1 MSPLHIYALAF
12 LASLLLSLLLTPL
25 IRQVAVKGDFV
36 ARPRDDRWH
45 KKPTSLL
52 GGVSIFLTLM
62 VVWLIASIAVGFDAS
77 FRPLLP
83 LAFGCISIFLL
94 GLTDDLFEINPQHK
108 LVGQIIIASVL
119 VVFGFQVN
127 WFESMT
133 ANLVIS
139 IFWITGIINAF
150 NLLDN
155 MDGLSA
161 GIALIAALFLFLV
174 QVYTSPADNST
185 FPALL
190 LLSVFIGTILGF
202 LFYNFNP
209 ASIFMG
215 DSGSLLIGFLLAGL
229 TTEASGLM
237 IGPQSGHLVS
247 VLAIPILVLFVP
259 ILDTTFVSLMRKLS
273 GRSISVGGR
282 DHSSHRMVAI
292 GFSERTAVLLLYGFA
307 AVSGLLAMA
316 VTRFSLGVSLVLVVI
331 YLLFIVL
338 FWIYLARVNVY
349 PEESIPSEV
358 KGRKLTP
365 ILIEI
370 TYKRRL
376 FEVVLDLV
384 LIPLAYWSSYLL
396 RFEATAYSENF
407 SIFLKSL
414 PIVVACQLFSFYLL
428 GVYRGIWQ
436 YVGMRDVIVYVK
448 AITAGIVLS
457 VLVNLGI
464 YRFMGFSRTLFVIY
478 WMILIVLVTAS
489 RFSYRLIDEAAPK
502 NHTRAGRRSLIYGAG
517 TGGQL
522 VMQEIEQNEKLGL
535 ALVGFIDD
543 NIEKQNRRLK
553 GYPVFGG
560 KDRLNEIVK
569 KYRISE
575 VIISFRNMDKG
586 VRDSLRTDCNALGV
600 NVSRLKILID

>member
-1 MSPLHIYALAF
+1 MSPLHIYAFAF
-12 LASLLLSLLLTPL
+12 LAALILSLLLTPL
-25 IRQVAVKGDFV
+25 IRYLAVKGNFV
-36 ARPRDDRWH
+36 ARPKDDRWH
-45 KKPTSLL
+45 KRPTSLL

-62 VVWLIASIAVGFDAS
+62 VVWLIASVAIGFDAS
-77 FRPLLP
+77 FRPLFP
-83 LAFGCISIFLL
+83 LALGCIAIFLL

-108 LVGQIIIASVL
+108 LVGQIIIASIL
-119 VVFGFQVN
+119 VIFGFQVN

-139 IFWITGIINAF
+139 IFWIIGITNAF

-161 GIALIAALFLFLV
+161 GIALIAALFLFLA
-174 QVYTSPADNST
+174 QAYISPAVNSSL
-185 FPALL
+185 PALL

-237 IGPQSGHLVS
+237 VGPQSSHLVS
-247 VLAIPILVLFVP
+247 VLAIPILILFVP

-273 GRSISVGGR
+273 GRSISVGGK

-292 GFSERTAVLLLYGFA
+292 GFSERTAVFLLYGFA
-307 AVSGLLAMA
+307 GVSGLLAMA
-316 VTRFSLGVSLVLVVI
+316 ITHFSLGVSLVLVVI
-331 YLLFIVL
+331 YLLFII
-338 FWIYLARVNVY
+338 FYWIYLAKVKIY
-349 PEESIPSEV
+349 PEESILSQV
-358 KGRKLTP
+358 KNGKLTP
-365 ILIEI
+365 VLIEI

-376 FEVVLDLV
+376 FEVLLDFI

-396 RFEATAYSENF
+396 RFEGSAYGANF
-407 SIFLKSL
+407 PIFLRSL
-414 PIVVACQLFSFYLL
+414 PIVVACQLFSFFLL

-436 YVGMRDVIVYVK
+436 YVGIRDVIIYVK
-448 AITAGIVLS
+448 AITVGTVLS

-464 YRFMGFSRTLFVIY
+464 YRFMGFSRTLFLIY
-478 WMILIVLVTAS
+478 WMILIALVTAS
-489 RFSYRLIDEAAPK
+489 RFSYRLIDEATPK
-502 NHTRAGRRSLIYGAG
+502 NHTKAGRRSLIYGAG

-522 VMQEIEQNEKLGL
+522 VMQEIEKNENLGL
-535 ALVGFIDD
+535 ALIGFIDD
-543 NIEKQNRRLK
+543 NIQKQNRRLK

-569 KYRISE
+569 KYHISE

-586 VRDSLRTDCNALGV
+586 ARDSLRRDCNALDV
-600 NVSRLKILID
+600 NVSCLKILIS

>member
-1 MSPLHIYALAF
+1 MSI
-12 LASLLLSLLLTPL
+12 
-25 IRQVAVKGDFV
+25 
-36 ARPRDDRWH
+36 
-45 KKPTSLL
+45 
-52 GGVSIFLTLM
+52 
-62 VVWLIASIAVGFDAS
+62 
-77 FRPLLP
+77 
-83 LAFGCISIFLL
+83 
-94 GLTDDLFEINPQHK
+94 
-108 LVGQIIIASVL
+108 VL
-119 VVFGFQVN
+119 V
-127 WFESMT
+127 
-133 ANLVIS
+133 L
-139 IFWITGIINAF
+139 
-150 NLLDN
+150 
-155 MDGLSA
+155 
-161 GIALIAALFLFLV
+161 
-174 QVYTSPADNST
+174 
-185 FPALL
+185 
-190 LLSVFIGTILGF
+190 
-202 LFYNFNP
+202 
-209 ASIFMG
+209 
-215 DSGSLLIGFLLAGL
+215 
-229 TTEASGLM
+229 
-237 IGPQSGHLVS
+237 
-247 VLAIPILVLFVP
+247 
-259 ILDTTFVSLMRKLS
+259 
-273 GRSISVGGR
+273 
-282 DHSSHRMVAI
+282 
-292 GFSERTAVLLLYGFA
+292 
-307 AVSGLLAMA
+307 
-316 VTRFSLGVSLVLVVI
+316 I
-331 YLLFIVL
+331 YLLFVIF
-338 FWIYLARVNVY
+338 FWIYLAKAKVY
-349 PEESIPSEV
+349 PEKAILSQV
-358 KGRKLTP
+358 KNGKLTP
-365 ILIEI
+365 VLIEI

-376 FEVVLDLV
+376 FEVLLDLN

>member
-1 MSPLHIYALAF
+1 MSPLRIYVFAF
-12 LASLLLSLLLTPL
+12 LAALLLSLLLTPL
-25 IRQVAVKGDFV
+25 VRYLAVKGNFI

-45 KKPTSLL
+45 KRPTSLL

-62 VVWLIASIAVGFDAS
+62 VVWLIASVAIGFNAS
-77 FRPLLP
+77 FRPLFP
-83 LAFGCISIFLL
+83 LALGCITIFLV
-94 GLTDDLFEINPQHK
+94 GLADDLFEINPQHK
-108 LVGQIIIASVL
+108 LVGQIIIASIL
-119 VVFGFQVN
+119 VIFGFQVN
-127 WFESMT
+127 WFESLT

-139 IFWITGIINAF
+139 IFWIIGIINAF

-161 GIALIAALFLFLV
+161 GIALIAALFLFLA
-174 QVYTSPADNST
+174 QVYISPAVNSS

-237 IGPQSGHLVS
+237 VGPQSGHLVS
-247 VLAIPILVLFVP
+247 VLAIPILILFVP

-292 GFSERTAVLLLYGFA
+292 GFSEKTAVFLLYGFA

-316 VTRFSLGVSLVLVVI
+316 ITRFSLSVSLVLVVI
-331 YLLFIVL
+331 YLLFIIF
-338 FWIYLARVNVY
+338 FWIYLARVKVY
-349 PEESIPSEV
+349 PEESILSEV
-358 KGRKLTP
+358 KEGKLTP

-376 FEVVLDLV
+376 FEVMLDLI
-384 LIPLAYWSSYLL
+384 LIPLAYWCSYLL
-396 RFEATAYSENF
+396 RFEGSAYSANF
-407 SIFLKSL
+407 TIFLKSL
-414 PIVVACQLFSFYLL
+414 PIVVACQLFSFFLL

-436 YVGMRDVIVYVK
+436 YVGMRDVIIYVK
-448 AITAGIVLS
+448 AITAGTVLS

-478 WMILIVLVTAS
+478 WMILIALVTAS

-502 NHTRAGRRSLIYGAG
+502 NHTKAGRRSLIYGAG

-522 VMQEIEQNEKLGL
+522 VMQEIEKNENLGL

-543 NIEKQNRRLK
+543 NIQKQNRRLK

-569 KYRISE
+569 EYRISE

-586 VRDSLRTDCNALGV
+586 VKDSLRRDCNALGV